1 MKNKIRRFKDY
12 KDPYVVI
19 IGDNE
24 AENDLISINIR
35 GNKQLKNSPLELNG
49 WRVYCRYSNQV
60 GYRDTETALLTVLES
75 AEAVQEAQAAAQAAT
90 EG

>member
-1 MKNKIRRFKDY
+1 MISPDGRDITY
-12 KDPYVVI
+12 E
-19 IGDNE
+19 E
-24 AENDLISINIR
+24 AQEEFPTVEIYNGMYSNFL
-35 GNKQLKNSPLELNG
+35 LKNIPLELNG